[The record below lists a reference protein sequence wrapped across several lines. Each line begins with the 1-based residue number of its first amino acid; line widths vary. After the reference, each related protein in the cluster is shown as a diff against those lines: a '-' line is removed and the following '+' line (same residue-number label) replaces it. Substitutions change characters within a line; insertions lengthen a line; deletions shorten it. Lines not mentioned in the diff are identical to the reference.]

1 MLRLLHTADVH
12 LGARHADLGDA
23 ASAQRERQF
32 AAFRTSVDLAIA
44 EKVDLFLVAGDLF
57 DSNVQPRRS
66 VERVAAELARLAQ
79 ARIRS
84 VLIPGTHDVYDRSS
98 VYRAYDLPALAGT
111 RPAEEMV
118 TILAPERPWIHL
130 PSLDVV
136 VHGPV
141 FATKRAP
148 HSPLRDLAAAETPA
162 ATWRIGLLHASISI
176 PGRTEHDEVVVTLDE
191 IGASGLDYLALG
203 HWHSAQ
209 SSKAKGVAYA
219 YSGAPE
225 PVAVDQDRAGKV
237 LLVTLE
243 ERDGAKAVAIDER
256 VVGELA
262 RLAQARIRS
271 VLIPGTHDVY
281 DRSSVYRAY
290 DLPALAGTRP
300 AEEMVTILAPERP
313 WIHLPSLDVVV
324 HGPVFATKRA
334 PHSPLRDLA
343 AAETPAATWRIG
355 LLHASIS
362 IPGRTEH
369 DEVVVTLDEIG
380 ASGLDYLA
388 LGHWHSAQ
396 SSKAKGVAY
405 AYSGAP
411 EPVAVDQD
419 RAGKV
424 LLVTLEERDGAK
436 AVAIDERVVGRT
448 SFVSLDVD
456 AATVASQPAL
466 IDMLRATAD
475 PDQVLDVRLIG
486 VRPDTLDLEPLEVEQ
501 TLKAAY
507 LRVRVRDASRPAL
520 TEGALPPAETIA
532 GAFIRS
538 VEGRIADLEA
548 SGDDPAQR
556 EAVELRDALR
566 LGRLLLAG
574 QEVTL

>member
-57 DSNVQPRRS
+57 DSNVQPGRS

-111 RPAEEMV
+111 SPGEEMV
-118 TILAPERPWIHL
+118 TILTPERPWIHF
-130 PSLDVV
+130 PALDVV

-148 HSPLRDLAAAETPA
+148 HSPLRDLPVAETPA

-209 SSKAKGVAYA
+209 SSKAKGVTFA

-243 ERDGAKAVAIDER
+243 ERDGAKAV
-256 VVGELA
+256 
-262 RLAQARIRS
+262 S
-271 VLIPGTHDVY
+271 
-281 DRSSVYRAY
+281 
-290 DLPALAGTRP
+290 
-300 AEEMVTILAPERP
+300 
-313 WIHLPSLDVVV
+313 
-324 HGPVFATKRA
+324 
-334 PHSPLRDLA
+334 
-343 AAETPAATWRIG
+343 
-355 LLHASIS
+355 
-362 IPGRTEH
+362 
-369 DEVVVTLDEIG
+369 
-380 ASGLDYLA
+380 
-388 LGHWHSAQ
+388 
-396 SSKAKGVAY
+396 
-405 AYSGAP
+405 
-411 EPVAVDQD
+411 
-419 RAGKV
+419 
-424 LLVTLEERDGAK
+424 
-436 AVAIDERVVGRT
+436 IDERVVGRT
-448 SFVSLDVD
+448 SFQSLDVD

-466 IDMLRATAD
+466 IDTLRASAD
-475 PDQVLDVRLIG
+475 PDRVLDVRLIG
-486 VRPDTLDLEPLEVEQ
+486 VRPDTLDLEPLEVEEA
-501 TLKAAY
+501 LKGAC

-548 SGDDPAQR
+548 SGDDLAQR
-556 EAVELRDALR
+556 EAAELRDALR

-574 QEVTL
+574 QEVAL